1 MLMLRCSPSRCS
13 TFKEAKKIRG
23 NKKKKKRRATERQK
37 GGRKREEVQTGMF
50 LWVLGKDLG

>member
-23 NKKKKKRRATERQK
+23 NKKKRRATERQK

>member
-1 MLMLRCSPSRCS
+1 MQPLQVLYLQVARR
-13 TFKEAKKIRG
+13 AKKAKEIRG
-23 NKKKKKRRATERQK
+23 NKKRRATERQK